1 MRFSLLST
9 TLIVAI
15 AFHACKGSGNA
26 PGKDSSSASAATPS
40 ASADRQATRL
50 GDMKL
55 ESGYP
60 SQEAIDKLYDE
71 RDFQRACQVHNWAL
85 PMVGFHALHLAQR
98 DQIGVK
104 DGDVAI
110 FLDLADKKGMLTP
123 NITTLYAFT
132 FWDLSQKG
140 PLVVEAPAGLI
151 AGGVLDLWQQPI
163 TDIGQ
168 TGPDKGAG
176 GKYLILPPGS
186 KDIAAPGFRVF
197 KSPTAQ
203 VWFGTRG
210 LDPDPAKAQATVRS
224 HRIYGWNDRAKA
236 GPTNYVLVNGKAWTS
251 AHPTDVQYFKLLAE
265 ALMNEPVQTRDRV
278 MQAMLASL
286 GILKGKPFN
295 PDERMTKILNEAAM
309 VGELTARANAYEK
322 RFKGAKVWEGKK
334 WEYANL
340 VELNQ
345 EDSNYTQIDERASWF
360 YEAIGNS
367 TGMQG
372 RVLGFGQ
379 AYLETSKDKA
389 GNWLVGAKNY
399 RIHIPPNV
407 PARQFW
413 SITLY
418 DNVTRYP
425 LVTDQGSAD
434 ISSRKDID
442 RNPDGSVDVY
452 FGPSKPAGSNRN
464 YIKTLPGKGWFPY
477 FRFYAPSEE
486 YFSKTWQL
494 EDIEEIK

>member
-1 MRFSLLST
+1 MRFNLLSLS
-9 TLIVAI
+9 LIVAM
-15 AFHACKGSGNA
+15 AFYACNGSGNA
-26 PGKDSSSASAATPS
+26 PGKDSSAASGSTPN
-40 ASADRQATRL
+40 ASADHLATRL

-60 SQEAIDKLYDE
+60 SEEAINKLYDE
-71 RDFQRACQVHNWAL
+71 RDFQRACQVHTWAL

-132 FWDLSQKG
+132 FWNLNQKG
-140 PLVVEAPAGLI
+140 PLVIEAPAGLI

-186 KDIAAPGFRVF
+186 KDIVAPGFRVF

-210 LDPDPAKAQATVRS
+210 LDPDPAKAKATVCS
-224 HRIYGWNDRAKA
+224 HKIYGWNDRAKA
-236 GPTNYVLVNGKAWTS
+236 GSTNYVLVNGKTWTS
-251 AHPTDVQYFKLLAE
+251 AHPTDVEYFKILAE

-286 GILKGKPFN
+286 GIMKGKPFN
-295 PDERMTKILNEAAM
+295 PDERMTKIFSEAAI

-389 GNWLVGAKNY
+389 GNWLQGAKNY
-399 RIHIPPNV
+399 RMHIPPNV
-407 PARQFW
+407 PAKQFW

-434 ISSRKDID
+434 ISSRMDIE

-477 FRFYAPSEE
+477 FRFYAPSED
-486 YFSKTWQL
+486 YFNKKWQL

>member
-1 MRFSLLST
+1 
-9 TLIVAI
+9 
-15 AFHACKGSGNA
+15 
-26 PGKDSSSASAATPS
+26 
-40 ASADRQATRL
+40 
-50 GDMKL
+50 
-55 ESGYP
+55 
-60 SQEAIDKLYDE
+60 
-71 RDFQRACQVHNWAL
+71 
-85 PMVGFHALHLAQR
+85 
-98 DQIGVK
+98 
-104 DGDVAI
+104 
-110 FLDLADKKGMLTP
+110 
-123 NITTLYAFT
+123 
-132 FWDLSQKG
+132 
-140 PLVVEAPAGLI
+140 
-151 AGGVLDLWQQPI
+151 
-163 TDIGQ
+163 
-168 TGPDKGAG
+168 
-176 GKYLILPPGS
+176 
-186 KDIAAPGFRVF
+186 
-197 KSPTAQ
+197 
-203 VWFGTRG
+203 
-210 LDPDPAKAQATVRS
+210 
-224 HRIYGWNDRAKA
+224 
-236 GPTNYVLVNGKAWTS
+236 
-251 AHPTDVQYFKLLAE
+251 
-265 ALMNEPVQTRDRV
+265 MNEPVQTRDRV

-286 GILKGKPFN
+286 GIVKGKPFS

-322 RFKGAKVWEGKK
+322 KFKGAKVWEGRK

-389 GNWLVGAKNY
+389 GNWLVGSKNY
-399 RIHIPPNV
+399 RIHIPANV

-442 RNPDGSVDVY
+442 KNPDGSVDVY

-477 FRFYAPSEE
+477 FRFYAPSEA
-486 YFSKTWQL
+486 YFDKSWQL
-494 EDIEEIK
+494 NDIEEIK

>member
-1 MRFSLLST
+1 MRFNLLSLS
-9 TLIVAI
+9 LIVAM
-15 AFHACKGSGNA
+15 AFYACNGSGNA
-26 PGKDSSSASAATPS
+26 PGTDSSAASGSTPH
-40 ASADRQATRL
+40 ASADHLATRL

-60 SQEAIDKLYDE
+60 SEEAINKLYDE
-71 RDFQRACQVHNWAL
+71 RDFQRACQVHTWAL

-132 FWDLSQKG
+132 FWNLNQKG
-140 PLVVEAPAGLI
+140 PLVIEAPAGLI

-186 KDIAAPGFRVF
+186 KDIVAPGFRVF

-210 LDPDPAKAQATVRS
+210 LDPDPAKAKATVCS
-224 HRIYGWNDRAKA
+224 HKIYGWNDRAKA
-236 GPTNYVLVNGKAWTS
+236 GFTNYVLVNGKTWTS
-251 AHPTDVQYFKLLAE
+251 AHPTDVEYFKILAE

-286 GILKGKPFN
+286 GIIKGKPFN
-295 PDERMTKILNEAAM
+295 PDERMTKIFNEAAIL
-309 VGELTARANAYEK
+309 GELTARANAYEK

-389 GNWLVGAKNY
+389 GNWLQGAKNY
-399 RIHIPPNV
+399 RMHIPPNV
-407 PARQFW
+407 PAKQFW

-434 ISSRKDID
+434 ISSRMDIE

-477 FRFYAPSEE
+477 FRFYAPSED
-486 YFSKTWQL
+486 YFNKKWQL